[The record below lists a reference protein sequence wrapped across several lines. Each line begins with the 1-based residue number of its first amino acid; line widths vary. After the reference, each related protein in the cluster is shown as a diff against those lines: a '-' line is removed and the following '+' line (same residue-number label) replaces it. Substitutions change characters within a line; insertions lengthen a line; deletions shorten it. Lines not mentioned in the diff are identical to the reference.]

1 MENEKREYIG
11 FTRVVDTNNRVV
23 IPKEVRELLNIKPYD
38 ELEFKL
44 VQLSK
49 GKKVIEINK
58 KGD

>member
-1 MENEKREYIG
+1 MENEKRQYIG

-23 IPKEVRELLNIKPYD
+23 IPKEVRELLNINPYD
-38 ELEFKL
+38 ELEFKV

-49 GKKVIEINK
+49 GKKVIEMSK